1 MSNIDN
7 KMIYT
12 CFITVTIAISV
23 ISYFIIRELNN
34 KINDSK
40 IYYDRLCTLE
50 KNMSFLEDTH
60 ESDMLTYNDQLF
72 NLKNNLSFSKD
83 KHEADM
89 LTIDDSIKDVINR
102 SNKRIDNFTRN
113 IDSCINVLD
122 THVSDFVNQQ
132 HVLILRINAH
142 DEIFRQIL

>member
-12 CFITVTIAISV
+12 CFITVTIYISV
-23 ISYFIIRELNN
+23 ISYFVIRELNN
-34 KINDSK
+34 KINNSK
-40 IYYDRLCTLE
+40 IYYDRLCELE
-50 KNMSFLEDTH
+50 KNISFLEDKH
-60 ESDMLTYNDQLF
+60 ESNMLTYNDRLF
-72 NLKNNLSFSKD
+72 NLENNMSFSKD

-89 LTIDDSIKDVINR
+89 LAIDGSIKNGIICSNNRIN
-102 SNKRIDNFTRN
+102 NFTKN
-113 IDSCINVLD
+113 INSSINVLD
-122 THVSDFVNQQ
+122 NHISDFANQQ

>member
-1 MSNIDN
+1 MSNIDTT
-7 KMIYT
+7 MIYT

-50 KNMSFLEDTH
+50 QNLLFLEDKH
-60 ESDMLTYNDQLF
+60 ESDMLTYYDRLCT
-72 NLKNNLSFSKD
+72 LENNLSCLEYKRTS
-83 KHEADM
+83 DM

-102 SNKRIDNFTRN
+102 SNKRIENFTRN
-113 IDSCINVLD
+113 IDSGINVLD

>member
-1 MSNIDN
+1 MSNIDT

-40 IYYDRLCTLE
+40 IYYDRLCALE
-50 KNMSFLEDTH
+50 NNLSFLEDKH
-60 ESDMLTYNDQLF
+60 ESDMLTYNDRLF
-72 NLKNNLSFSKD
+72 NLEKNISCLEY

-89 LTIDDSIKDVINR
+89 LTIDDSIKDVMTR

-122 THVSDFVNQQ
+122 NHISDFVNQQ

-142 DEIFRQIL
+142 DEIFRQML

>member
-1 MSNIDN
+1 MSNIDT

-12 CFITVTIAISV
+12 YFITVTIAISV
-23 ISYFIIRELNN
+23 IIYFVIYELNN
-34 KINDSK
+34 KINNSK

-50 KNMSFLEDTH
+50 QNLLFLEDKH
-60 ESDMLTYNDQLF
+60 ESDMLTYYDRLCT
-72 NLKNNLSFSKD
+72 LENNLS
-83 KHEADM
+83 DM

-102 SNKRIDNFTRN
+102 SNKRIENFTRN
-113 IDSCINVLD
+113 IDSGINVLD

>member
-12 CFITVTIAISV
+12 CFITVTIYISV
-23 ISYFIIRELNN
+23 ISYFVIRELNN
-34 KINDSK
+34 KINNSK
-40 IYYDRLCTLE
+40 IYYDRLCELE
-50 KNMSFLEDTH
+50 KNILFLEDKH
-60 ESDMLTYNDQLF
+60 ESDMLTYNDRLF
-72 NLKNNLSFSKD
+72 NLENNMSFSKD

-89 LTIDDSIKDVINR
+89 LAIDGSIKNVKIC
-102 SNKRIDNFTRN
+102 SNNRIDNFTKN

-122 THVSDFVNQQ
+122 NHISNFVNQQ